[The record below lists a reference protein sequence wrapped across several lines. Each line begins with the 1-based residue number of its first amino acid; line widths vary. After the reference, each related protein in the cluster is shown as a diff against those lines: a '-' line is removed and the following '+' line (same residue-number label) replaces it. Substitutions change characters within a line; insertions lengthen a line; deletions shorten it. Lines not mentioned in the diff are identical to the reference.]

1 MPKKYI
7 MVDSSGQRHMN
18 VYDEDMPEFME
29 MFPGA
34 YILETIE
41 EEDTITQDEAEKQLD
56 LMNQPTDYESTLKS
70 ELAQY
75 DNVNEKLGVMF
86 DTAFDSAALKDK
98 FTQSLSPE
106 EQEHIK
112 NREFD
117 KLSSKTQQQLGIAGL
132 TGGDASSLV
141 DVGTM
146 LMNPSA
152 GIYNIS
158 NIKKG
163 ALAPRKISKMSKV
176 EFFDEYDGGQG
187 SYREDLNN
195 YLENRDKEKIP
206 TDFLDSKM
214 GSSVIGNQEEEV
226 VPTMI
231 KLYRPYGFIFEESG
245 AGDAM
250 IVRTQDGNK
259 EIEIDLDNW
268 TTKGDREEA
277 LKLKNFLDANQKQ
290 FAPIVNERQYIDDLA
305 YNTYQGLNAAAEIK
319 QGDWALTKVDRD
331 IEGETVTLFD
341 NDYREDI
348 VNNQTTSLNNEI
360 IGLNKNVATLEAE
373 QNTLAYNQQQ
383 LEQDIAN
390 GLPQDQIDI
399 RLQQLKDEAIRLKE
413 NATNYQNI
421 YEIQLIH
428 FKQPS
433 IIMADIES
441 LFVLLNG

>member
-195 YLENRDKEKIP
+195 YLENRDPKY
-206 TDFLDSKM
+206 L
-214 GSSVIGNQEEEV
+214 NQ
-226 VPTMI
+226 P
-231 KLYRPYGFIFEESG
+231 
-245 AGDAM
+245 
-250 IVRTQDGNK
+250 
-259 EIEIDLDNW
+259 
-268 TTKGDREEA
+268 
-277 LKLKNFLDANQKQ
+277 
-290 FAPIVNERQYIDDLA
+290 
-305 YNTYQGLNAAAEIK
+305 
-319 QGDWALTKVDRD
+319 
-331 IEGETVTLFD
+331 
-341 NDYREDI
+341 
-348 VNNQTTSLNNEI
+348 
-360 IGLNKNVATLEAE
+360 
-373 QNTLAYNQQQ
+373 
-383 LEQDIAN
+383 
-390 GLPQDQIDI
+390 
-399 RLQQLKDEAIRLKE
+399 
-413 NATNYQNI
+413 
-421 YEIQLIH
+421 
-428 FKQPS
+428 
-433 IIMADIES
+433 
-441 LFVLLNG
+441 VLLLPH